1 MSLLDLIRGKRTVD
15 VATVIPAI
23 PATQPAN
30 RSVTVARIATVA
42 PANPP
47 DTANDALD
55 IVTDPAAESRRQR
68 VLAMLANDPAL
79 RLAVVCDGTGDPIPV
94 AVAIRHKGTFEVLIP
109 AARFDPFT
117 FLDLV
122 ERHSKLNS

>member
-1 MSLLDLIRGKRTVD
+1 MGRLKKLLHTTPHNMSITQQDTHQLQPVVQHGHTAQQVLLHVVHPSLCNTQQTVSD
-15 VATVIPAI
+15 
-23 PATQPAN
+23 
-30 RSVTVARIATVA
+30 
-42 PANPP
+42 
-47 DTANDALD
+47 
-55 IVTDPAAESRRQR
+55 TDPPADYRRQR

-94 AVAIRHKGTFEVLIP
+94 AVAIRHKGTVEVLIP

-122 ERHSKLNS
+122 ERHNGLNN